1 MTHIRCCASITRQDE
16 ASDGQE
22 VAVLRIKIACRV
34 NYHPTE
40 LHLVG
45 NMSGNRD
52 FRGAYTNQAFVD
64 CLLGMNQGKIRDCW
78 RFSEPFPPAHKIQTN
93 PNNPDN

>member
-1 MTHIRCCASITRQDE
+1 MTHIRCCASVTRQDE

-52 FRGAYTNQAFVD
+52 FRGAYMIKAFIH
-64 CLLGMNQGKIRDCW
+64 CLLGIQDRVRD
-78 RFSEPFPPAHKIQTN
+78 EPGET
-93 PNNPDN
+93 